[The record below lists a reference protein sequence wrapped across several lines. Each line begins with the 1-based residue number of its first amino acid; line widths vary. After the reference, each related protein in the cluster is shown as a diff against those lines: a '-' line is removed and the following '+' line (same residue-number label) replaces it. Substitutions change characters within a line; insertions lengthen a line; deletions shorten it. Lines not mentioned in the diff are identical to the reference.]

1 METANKARENKVDD
15 LLSGLWAG
23 SAAEEEEHVM
33 IHIMALYQVKEGK
46 LTETI
51 SAVEEFV
58 DAVKDNEPGTLV
70 YEAVRGKDDL
80 SFFHVMTFQNEEA
93 EEFHRS
99 TPHMSK
105 FAETLSSNCQEE
117 PVFVELDLVR
127 SNIR

>member
-1 METANKARENKVDD
+1 MGTANKARENKVDD

-80 SFFHVMTFQNEEA
+80 SFFHVMTFQNEESVSA
-93 EEFHRS
+93 
-99 TPHMSK
+99 
-105 FAETLSSNCQEE
+105 N
-117 PVFVELDLVR
+117 LDM
-127 SNIR
+127 